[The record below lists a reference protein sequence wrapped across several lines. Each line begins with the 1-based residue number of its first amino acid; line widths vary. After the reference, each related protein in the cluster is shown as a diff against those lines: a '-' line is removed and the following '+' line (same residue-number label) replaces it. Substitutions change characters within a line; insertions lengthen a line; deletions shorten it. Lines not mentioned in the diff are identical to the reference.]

1 MLPLLNPA
9 NRSAI
14 DSFFDSSLSS
24 FLYPQFKNRTHTLGF
39 SNMIIDLFEDD
50 DNFTLKADL
59 PGVDPSEV
67 QIQLEKDYLEIEVSN
82 KKPVQDEEVIKLL
95 INERLNTHMRR
106 AVKLPKP
113 VDSDKAKSS
122 YKDGVL
128 EIVLPKSE
136 RTQIKVIPV
145 N

>member
-1 MLPLLNPA
+1 MK
-9 NRSAI
+9 RAI
-14 DSFFDSSLSS
+14 
-24 FLYPQFKNRTHTLGF
+24 
-39 SNMIIDLFEDD
+39 
-50 DNFTLKADL
+50 
-59 PGVDPSEV
+59 
-67 QIQLEKDYLEIEVSN
+67 
-82 KKPVQDEEVIKLL
+82 
-95 INERLNTHMRR
+95 
-106 AVKLPKP
+106 KLPKP

>member
-82 KKPVQDEEVIKLL
+82 KKPVQDEEVTKLL
-95 INERLNTHMRR
+95 INERLNTRMKR
-106 AVKLPKP
+106 AIKLPKP

>member
-24 FLYPQFKNRTHTLGF
+24 FLYPQFKNRTHTFGF

-82 KKPVQDEEVIKLL
+82 KKPVQDEEVTKLL
-95 INERLNTHMRR
+95 INERLNTNMKR
-106 AVKLPKP
+106 AIKLPKP

>member
-1 MLPLLNPA
+1 MLPQLNPV

-82 KKPVQDEEVIKLL
+82 KKPVQDEEVTKLL
-95 INERLNTHMRR
+95 INERLNTRMKR
-106 AVKLPKP
+106 AIKLPKP

>member
-24 FLYPQFKNRTHTLGF
+24 FLYPQFKNRTHTFGF

-82 KKPVQDEEVIKLL
+82 KKPVQDEEVTKLL
-95 INERLNTHMRR
+95 INERLNTHMKR
-106 AVKLPKP
+106 AIKLPKP

>member
-82 KKPVQDEEVIKLL
+82 KKPVQDEEVTKLL
-95 INERLNTHMRR
+95 INERLNTHMKR
-106 AVKLPKP
+106 AIKLLKP

>member
-82 KKPVQDEEVIKLL
+82 KKPVQDEEVTKLL
-95 INERLNTHMRR
+95 INERLNTNMKR
-106 AVKLPKP
+106 AIKLPKP

>member
-1 MLPLLNPA
+1 MLPLLNPV

-24 FLYPQFKNRTHTLGF
+24 FLYPQFKNRTHTFGF

-82 KKPVQDEEVIKLL
+82 KKPVQDEEVTKLL
-95 INERLNTHMRR
+95 INERLNTHMKR
-106 AVKLPKP
+106 A
-113 VDSDKAKSS
+113 
-122 YKDGVL
+122 
-128 EIVLPKSE
+128 
-136 RTQIKVIPV
+136 
-145 N
+145 

>member
-1 MLPLLNPA
+1 MLPLMSPA

-24 FLYPQFKNRTHTLGF
+24 FLYPQFKNRTHTPGS

-95 INERLNTHMRR
+95 INERLNTRMKR
-106 AVKLPKP
+106 AIKLPKP